1 MILVFQKYHFNFTA
15 GDAKLC
21 WISIF
26 TFSSPILFILFL
38 CFLGNFYPV
47 HFMLLARDWGNFYSS
62 KSKSERAALC
72 LQLLFLVPL
81 DYRFYATATSLLLL
95 LTPLLSVLLSL
106 LVICTK
112 YSRPGSKCGCT
123 SRPSTSCYSPK
134 SSSPASILNSMC
146 TFSAKSNE
154 IFAACD

>member
-26 TFSSPILFILFL
+26 TFSSRFLFILFL
-38 CFLGNFYPV
+38 CFWGT
-47 HFMLLARDWGNFYSS
+47 LAS
-62 KSKSERAALC
+62 A
-72 LQLLFLVPL
+72 
-81 DYRFYATATSLLLL
+81 FYAPCPWLGQFLFVKKQKWASCSLAPTAVPCATWLPFLCYSFLYLL

-134 SSSPASILNSMC
+134 SSSSSPGSIPNSMC
-146 TFSAKSNE
+146 AFSAKSNE

>member
-1 MILVFQKYHFNFTA
+1 MQNFAEFPYLPFLLPFFLFYFYVFGGTFTQCILCSLPVTGAIFIRQK
-15 GDAKLC
+15 AKVSELLSGSNCCSLC
-21 WISIF
+21 HLTTVS
-26 TFSSPILFILFL
+26 
-38 CFLGNFYPV
+38 
-47 HFMLLARDWGNFYSS
+47 M
-62 KSKSERAALC
+62 
-72 LQLLFLVPL
+72 LQLPL
-81 DYRFYATATSLLLL
+81 YLL

-134 SSSPASILNSMC
+134 SSSSSPGSILNSMC